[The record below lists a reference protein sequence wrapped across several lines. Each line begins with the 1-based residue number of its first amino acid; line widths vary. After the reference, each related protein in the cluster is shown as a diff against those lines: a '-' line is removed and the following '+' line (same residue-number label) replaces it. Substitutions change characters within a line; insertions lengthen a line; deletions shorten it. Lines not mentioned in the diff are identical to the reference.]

1 MSQALRRLRTP
12 LETFRFRQPFQD
24 LFFAILEVYTR
35 QKKNDFRK
43 TNFSCFRGC
52 RMDRNEFLALR
63 ANKGGYIQLE
73 GFTSTSL
80 SSIQASSF
88 ITDTWIEIKVN
99 IDNLGGEM
107 DWGFAYVEEMSSQP
121 HEKEII
127 FNPINIF
134 KVIECKEKGIAKL
147 PVRGAS
153 IEVEQYIELE
163 YAPLTDMMKRQRS
176 GLQLAEIEKNIIINY

>member
-1 MSQALRRLRTP
+1 
-12 LETFRFRQPFQD
+12 
-24 LFFAILEVYTR
+24 
-35 QKKNDFRK
+35 
-43 TNFSCFRGC
+43 
-52 RMDRNEFLALR
+52 MDRNEFLALR

-80 SSIQASSF
+80 SAIQASSF
-88 ITDTWIEIKVN
+88 IADTWIEIKVN

-134 KVIECKEKGIAKL
+134 KVIECKGLA
-147 PVRGAS
+147 
-153 IEVEQYIELE
+153 
-163 YAPLTDMMKRQRS
+163 LTDLNGDGKRDVIVTINKGS
-176 GLQLAEIEKNIIINY
+176 PMAFLANPTR